1 MMGSPPGLGLLRSH
15 PDAVGRLVLDVT
27 GHILEVGRMDV
38 ISERLAGGH
47 LIICG
52 SSGSGSGSGSGDN
65 GGGYGASLGGTLC
78 TTSKTLVG
86 RVQLTSH
93 ESKTTQKAQTT

>member
-38 ISERLAGGH
+38 ISECLAGGH

-52 SSGSGSGSGSGDN
+52 SSGSGSGGN